1 MGFRIYK
8 KDLSHMRDLKSEK
21 VRPSWPSTILGTRHS
36 FSLEKWGYQNKAEF
50 YLTVHFMNLGE
61 LQSLSGYQD

>member
-1 MGFRIYK
+1 
-8 KDLSHMRDLKSEK
+8 MRDLKSEK

-36 FSLEKWGYQNKAEF
+36 FSLEKWGYQNEAEF